1 MFRRAILLG
10 CSAAKTPW
18 SECSNAQLVDAVK
31 SRKIS
36 FYGLEQ
42 ALEPD
47 YRRAIEVRREVVSE
61 IASQQPEAKK
71 KQSALHTIP
80 FENYDWNR
88 VVGQNCEN
96 IIGYVPI
103 PLGVAGP
110 ILIDGKEYPIP
121 MATTEGALVAS
132 THRGARAITRS
143 GGCKTL
149 LLGEGMTRAPVVE
162 LPSLEEA
169 GRLHKYCNENF
180 LSLKEAFESTT
191 QYGKLNSL
199 KCVLAGRK
207 AYLRFRA
214 TTGDAM
220 GMNMITKGVDKA
232 LSVLQ
237 QHFPSMEILALS
249 GNYCTDKKPSAVN
262 WIDGRGKSVVAEATL
277 LADVVEDTLKCTV
290 DSLVSLNIDKNLVG
304 SAMAGSVGGFNA
316 QAANAVAAIF
326 IATGQDPAQV
336 VESSMCITTMSKVGN
351 DLLISV
357 TMPSIEVG
365 VVGGGT
371 GLAAQRGCLEL
382 IGCGGPSKESP
393 GTNAQLLS
401 RVVAAGVLSA
411 ELSLMSGLAAGHLL
425 SAHMRLNRKKK

>member
-1 MFRRAILLG
+1 MLRKTLPVICG
-10 CSAAKTPW
+10 AAKGPW
-18 SECSNAQLVDAVK
+18 SGLSNSEIAEAVN
-31 SRKIS
+31 SRKIQ

-42 ALEPD
+42 ALDPD
-47 YRRAIEVRREVVSE
+47 YKRAIAVRREVVSKYVVPTSPTDE
-61 IASQQPEAKK
+61 E
-71 KQSALHTIP
+71 KQGLSSIP
-80 FENYDWNR
+80 FEDYDWDR

-96 IIGYVPI
+96 IIGYVPV
-103 PLGVAGP
+103 PLGIAGP
-110 ILIDGKEYPIP
+110 ILIDGQKYPIP

-132 THRGARAITRS
+132 THRGARVIS
-143 GGCKTL
+143 QCGGCKTL
-149 LLGEGMTRAPVVE
+149 LLDEGMSRAPVVE
-162 LPSLEEA
+162 LTSLEEA
-169 GRLHKYCNENF
+169 GKLRTFCQENF
-180 LSLKEAFESTT
+180 AAVKEAFESTT
-191 QYGKLNSL
+191 RYGKLNSL
-199 KCVLAGRK
+199 KCVLTGRK

-232 LSVLQ
+232 LSLLQ
-237 QHFPSMEILALS
+237 QHFPTMKVIALS

-262 WIDGRGKSVVAEATL
+262 WIEGRGKAVVAEAKVHGH
-277 LADVVEDTLKCTV
+277 VVEKVLKCSV

-336 VESSMCITTMSKVGN
+336 VESSTCITTMSKDGD
-351 DLLISV
+351 DLIISV

-365 VVGGGT
+365 TVGGGT

-382 IGCGGPSKESP
+382 IGCGGSNKESP
-393 GTNAQLLS
+393 GANAQLLS
-401 RVVAAGVLSA
+401 RLVAAGVLCA

-425 SAHMRLNRKKK
+425 SAHMRLNRKQN